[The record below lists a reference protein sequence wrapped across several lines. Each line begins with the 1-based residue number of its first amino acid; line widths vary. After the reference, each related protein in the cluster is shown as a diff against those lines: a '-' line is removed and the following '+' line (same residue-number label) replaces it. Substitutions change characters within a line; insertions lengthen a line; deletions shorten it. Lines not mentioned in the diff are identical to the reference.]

1 MNQHGVLME
10 HLRISWT
17 SWLLKRTASNPILL
31 SIIKVIGT
39 TITSPSVLGELMEA
53 ALEAYFKFN
62 CM

>member
-1 MNQHGVLME
+1 ME

>member
-1 MNQHGVLME
+1 ME

-39 TITSPSVLGELMEA
+39 ITSPCVLGELMEA